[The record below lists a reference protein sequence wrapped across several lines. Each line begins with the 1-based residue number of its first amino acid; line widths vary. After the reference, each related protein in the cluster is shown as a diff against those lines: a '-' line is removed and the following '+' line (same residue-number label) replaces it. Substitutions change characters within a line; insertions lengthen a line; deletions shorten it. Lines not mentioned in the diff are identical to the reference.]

1 MRFFALSAFAQYN
14 MAGNFGMAGRDDVG
28 KKTPNRKNDPLLQTI
43 VILLLALILPGMALR
58 IFSGVFELLAA
69 YF

>member
-1 MRFFALSAFAQYN
+1 MT
-14 MAGNFGMAGRDDVG
+14 GRDDVG
-28 KKTPNRKNDPLLQTI
+28 KKTPNRKNDPLLQAI
-43 VILLLALILPGMALR
+43 VMLLRALILPGMALR

>member
-1 MRFFALSAFAQYN
+1 
-14 MAGNFGMAGRDDVG
+14 MAGRDDVG

>member
-14 MAGNFGMAGRDDVG
+14 MAGNFGMTGRDDVG
-28 KKTPNRKNDPLLQTI
+28 KKTPNRKNDPLLQAI

-58 IFSGVFELLAA
+58 IFSGVFELLAS

>member
-1 MRFFALSAFAQYN
+1 MS
-14 MAGNFGMAGRDDVG
+14 G

-58 IFSGVFELLAA
+58 IFSDVFELLAA